1 MVRIR
6 LRRVGAK
13 RQPSFRLI
21 VADRESPRDGR
32 FLETIGH
39 YNPRTVPATV
49 VIDEARLYHWL
60 QEGAQPSESVV
71 KILKTAGTWA
81 RWERVKGGEPVE
93 GVLAEAKAGGPMGD
107 TRTRRDDLEARGLSR
122 RARAKAAKASE
133 EAPQAAAE

>member
-39 YNPRTVPATV
+39 YNPRTVPATIN
-49 VIDEARLYHWL
+49 IDEAKLYQWL
-60 QEGAQPSESVV
+60 Q
-71 KILKTAGTWA
+71 
-81 RWERVKGGEPVE
+81 
-93 GVLAEAKAGGPMGD
+93 
-107 TRTRRDDLEARGLSR
+107 
-122 RARAKAAKASE
+122 
-133 EAPQAAAE
+133 